1 MVMAVVAMVVVMM
14 TYLDDYLC
22 VCWGVEREEDE
33 ESCED
38 EERSFQANVHDM
50 APIFELMS
58 E

>member
-1 MVMAVVAMVVVMM
+1 MVMAVVAMVVMM